1 MQEDSNDED
10 SYMEKTE
17 DDENQENSDDED
29 ADRSLLYYILLSE
42 DGSIDLNSTDWYE
55 RLTNIRKAFKMNH
68 RSREEDVVA
77 IKSKIGTRNI
87 VSKSE
92 NVVMCLVDTYGFYEN
107 GWVYKC
113 LTCNNDFDKFL
124 KVTPTEVLR
133 KCVPYMT
140 NIQEA
145 IICSSEISDIVLKF
159 GLDFVRFNHTRSKYS
174 KIYEDGLKILNLPHH
189 VVDMVE
195 DDDDINEFGFSEF
208 KQYVDEIMKREHKSL
223 ESLNLNSLLGTYLI
237 GRETGREKA
246 LDNLALSRT
255 KWSILVSILMPEGYS
270 LSLSSHWEELLT
282 KVQSFF
288 PLLRCGSRMLDSDI
302 TELTDIHKV
311 LIKKNNSV
319 SFISDDVRHQVMS
332 YFIKNCLIIDEDYEN
347 YIKFSSVD
355 SLLEYVRPWWYDDE
369 FYICTKK
376 LLFLP
381 ESLEDLLIQR
391 LGLDVLQHDMVKWND
406 PTEDRIKTVREAVQK
421 KFKLPSVV
429 FRVMNRKIFVEYV
442 KKVSEE
448 KQASI
453 QSLNLNSL
461 LGSFLIGRKK
471 YSSEVPEILA
481 LSQTKKSILVSILI
495 SESYSLSLSTTW
507 EEISK
512 KLQSAFPLLKCDS
525 KTLDSDITELKDIS
539 KVLNKENNSVS
550 FISDD
555 VRHQVMSYFVRN
567 CLITDEDYKNYIK
580 LSSVDSLLEYVRP
593 WWYMVYIELKKCL
606 FLPETLEDSFFQ
618 RLGLDVL
625 RHPMINRFEE
635 CDEETTKTFRE
646 KVKDKFN
653 VPEEIFDWEYDA
665 RCRYIECA
673 KRGTKTVHR
682 ARAMI
687 VGCAGAGKT
696 TLLKRLEK
704 LGLEELLKVRS
715 TVGLEVHEDMFEL
728 DEDSSLRGLYKIFLN
743 AFFIPCVNGINNA
756 NIS

>member
-1 MQEDSNDED
+1 MVVGTDGYILLVLGPYLADGKDNDSAILNSVILNNVDEVQSSIEKEDLLVVDRGFRD
-10 SYMEKTE
+10 SLDFFDKLGIKHEMPGYLSRRCKQHTTEEANHSRCVTKVRWVVESANGRIKTWKAL
-17 DDENQENSDDED
+17 DQVVPNTQVKWIGDYVRIVSAIVNAFRPPLISNSDD
-29 ADRSLLYYILLSE
+29 
-42 DGSIDLNSTDWYE
+42 
-55 RLTNIRKAFKMNH
+55 
-68 RSREEDVVA
+68 
-77 IKSKIGTRNI
+77 
-87 VSKSE
+87 
-92 NVVMCLVDTYGFYEN
+92 
-107 GWVYKC
+107 
-113 LTCNNDFDKFL
+113 
-124 KVTPTEVLR
+124 
-133 KCVPYMT
+133 
-140 NIQEA
+140 
-145 IICSSEISDIVLKF
+145 DIALA
-159 GLDFVRFNHTRSKYS
+159 
-174 KIYEDGLKILNLPHH
+174 
-189 VVDMVE
+189 
-195 DDDDINEFGFSEF
+195 NEM
-208 KQYVDEIMKREHKSL
+208 KQ
-223 ESLNLNSLLGTYLI
+223 
-237 GRETGREKA
+237 
-246 LDNLALSRT
+246 LSR
-255 KWSILVSILMPEGYS
+255 KSNELRERVEREN
-270 LSLSSHWEELLT
+270 LSSKRAIW
-282 KVQSFF
+282 V
-288 PLLRCGSRMLDSDI
+288 
-302 TELTDIHKV
+302 
-311 LIKKNNSV
+311 
-319 SFISDDVRHQVMS
+319 
-332 YFIKNCLIIDEDYEN
+332 
-347 YIKFSSVD
+347 
-355 SLLEYVRPWWYDDE
+355 
-369 FYICTKK
+369 
-376 LLFLP
+376 
-381 ESLEDLLIQR
+381 
-391 LGLDVLQHDMVKWND
+391 
-406 PTEDRIKTVREAVQK
+406 
-421 KFKLPSVV
+421 KLPSVV

-653 VPEEIFDWEYDA
+653 VPEEIFNWKYDA
-665 RCRYIECA
+665 RYRYIECA

-728 DEDSSLRGLYKIFLN
+728 DEDSSLRALSDSTDKNDKQILSVVDFGGQCAYYASHQVYLSRR
-743 AFFIPCVNGINNA
+743 AFYLLVIDMSKFFTEKVDENKCEQQGTMFA
-756 NIS
+756 DWTYG